1 MPGFPVHHHL
11 LEFAQIHVHWVGDAT
26 KPSHPLL
33 SPSPPSF
40 GLSQHQ
46 GLFLGISSSHQVAK
60 VLEPQLQ
67 HQSFQWIY
75 RVDFLYDWPVWAP
88 CCLRTLKILLQHH
101 SSKASILR
109 CSAFF
114 MVQII
119 CLVLYVY
126 LRDQGIVKNGRD
138 YVTGNSRQYWWTKNP
153 DLEPLLWRA
162 IKWKYFQPFQWSWN
176 SRKLVTIQ
184 FLSRTMMMTIHS
196 MSPGSNH

>member
-1 MPGFPVHHHL
+1 MRYREESSSSTHSTRAVARGWGRGSWHLMRTEFQLGMMKKFWRWMLGIGAQWCNCTWFHSPVHLNMTVVAQLQSQVQLWDPMDCSMPGFPVHHHL

-88 CCLRTLKILLQHH
+88 CCPRNSED
-101 SSKASILR
+101 SSPA
-109 CSAFF
+109 
-114 MVQII
+114 
-119 CLVLYVY
+119 
-126 LRDQGIVKNGRD
+126 
-138 YVTGNSRQYWWTKNP
+138 P
-153 DLEPLLWRA
+153 
-162 IKWKYFQPFQWSWN
+162 
-176 SRKLVTIQ
+176 Q
-184 FLSRTMMMTIHS
+184 F
-196 MSPGSNH
+196 